1 MVSSGEA
8 FPQVRDRT
16 PRLPSSDLAAVVD
29 DYFLTTDVR
38 PWNRFTTFEWDKIQA
53 DKLTKDQ
60 RSAVSF
66 VTYIE
71 DHLPGYFG
79 AYHQIFPL
87 REDVEIDEFV
97 HNREVYRFGVRWAQ
111 EEDAHA
117 HVLQTY
123 QLRAGMAEPD
133 QLRHDLAVEG
143 RKEFTLL
150 KQLQPVQFFT
160 YTLVQEKAT
169 QLYYQ
174 HLSQVI
180 EEPILKQILQIL
192 TRDEARHFA
201 FFSRVIEAY
210 IKSFGATVLP
220 LLKDTLAQFKMPLA
234 TTLKNYWRWSIRISE
249 VANNYNYLDAYES
262 LILTIKRAADASTWS
277 KAQDLRDFV
286 AAVCRA

>member
-8 FPQVRDRT
+8 FSQVRDRT

-210 IKSFGATVLP
+210 IKSFGAAVFP

>member
-1 MVSSGEA
+1 MMSSGEA
-8 FPQVRDRT
+8 FPQVPDRT

-29 DYFLTTDVR
+29 EYFLTTDVK

-143 RKEFTLL
+143 RKEFALL

-174 HLSQVI
+174 NLSQVV
-180 EEPILKQILQIL
+180 EEPVLKQILQYL

-210 IKSFGATVLP
+210 IKNFGATILP

-249 VANNYNYLDAYES
+249 VANNYNYLDAYEY
-262 LILTIKRAADASTWS
+262 LILTVKRAADASTWS

>member
-8 FPQVRDRT
+8 FSQVGDRT

-38 PWNRFTTFEWDKIQA
+38 PWNRFTTFEWDQIQA
-53 DKLTKDQ
+53 DKLTKEQ

-174 HLSQVI
+174 NLSQVI
-180 EEPILKQILQIL
+180 EEPVLKQILQYL

-210 IKSFGATVLP
+210 IKNYGATVLP

-262 LILTIKRAADASTWS
+262 LILTVKRAADASTWS

-286 AAVCRA
+286 GAVCRA